1 MDLVAAQVKDVAVF
15 KRMLF
20 AAAFLPEE
28 IPHYWEIVAAFSNK
42 HQSAKLAVTS
52 ETTRV
57 LMENLLFLDSKLFSM
72 DFTMTK
78 ELITMEYGYN
88 KQQLGIPLIPQQ
100 KECQRCNGK
109 LLLKCDRPSRMSL
122 YTDSFGT
129 VPATHYHKYCN
140 HYRKGCTFVQYYG
153 FHKNQD
159 GDNLSYDSNWV
170 DLPYFVI
177 TRNCL

>member
-1 MDLVAAQVKDVAVF
+1 
-15 KRMLF
+15 MLF

-28 IPHYWEIVAAFSNK
+28 IPHYWEIVAAFSSK

-88 KQQLGIPLIPQQ
+88 K
-100 KECQRCNGK
+100 
-109 LLLKCDRPSRMSL
+109 
-122 YTDSFGT
+122 
-129 VPATHYHKYCN
+129 
-140 HYRKGCTFVQYYG
+140 
-153 FHKNQD
+153 
-159 GDNLSYDSNWV
+159 
-170 DLPYFVI
+170 
-177 TRNCL
+177 